1 MNKIVFSN
9 NTEIQISN
17 VTQSG
22 DTLTVTVDTPD
33 VNSVIERFRN
43 KQATSVMRYYAGA
56 DLIRGY
62 AGYTKLLGASFTPDV
77 VVDINYETE
86 DATTESGFAEQVT
99 DRCIVTMKKVSM
111 LATVAGQTAQNTANI
126 DYLAMETGVE
136 L

>member
-17 VTQSG
+17 VIQSG

-33 VNSVIERFRN
+33 VNSVIEMFRS
-43 KQATSVMRYYAGA
+43 KSMTSVMRYYAGT

-62 AGYTKLLGASFTPDV
+62 AGYTKLQDVSFTPDV
-77 VVDINYETE
+77 VVNINYETE
-86 DATTESGFAEQVT
+86 DATTESGFAEQIT
-99 DRCIVTMKKVSM
+99 DRCTVTMKKISM
-111 LATVAGQTAQNTANI
+111 LATVAGQIAQNTANI

>member
-22 DTLTVTVDTPD
+22 DTLIVTVDTSNA
-33 VNSVIERFRN
+33 NSVIEMFRN
-43 KQATSVMRYYAGA
+43 KQATSVMRYYTGT

-62 AGYTKLLGASFTPDV
+62 VGYTKLQDVTFTPDV
-77 VVDINYETE
+77 MTDINYALE

-99 DRCIVTMKKVSM
+99 DRCTVTMKKVSM